1 MEGTGSRLGWD
12 GAILVQV
19 LNSWH
24 SLSMSI
30 EIPGHKTVDCAV
42 HHTTRTLVCI
52 VQGLEDLNAERWW
65 DNNPIQVHDDIVKD
79 MKSISV
85 IPKLLMLFVEVRF
98 VGGESLLNCAQ

>member
-1 MEGTGSRLGWD
+1 MGGTGSRLGWD

-19 LNSWH
+19 LHSWH

-42 HHTTRTLVCI
+42 LIIPPGPWCASCRAWRI
-52 VQGLEDLNAERWW
+52 SMRR